1 MTLDDE
7 LREALQAEADEA
19 RPSPDGW
26 ERLQERVGSAKGRRT
41 RVWLP
46 VLAAAVVVLAAV
58 GAWQLASDDDDLRV
72 NTGGETSTTIGTTAA
87 PTPSTSIAPSTTAVT
102 VPPTAPPA
110 TATPTAPPG
119 AATTTIVAVTD
130 DGRLVVLDAATG
142 AELRELANLGDPRG
156 GGAEGP
162 GPNHVTTVSVSPDGS
177 TAYYDSCCEPA
188 AGLVSVI
195 PTDGTR
201 EAEAINP
208 GLGPTVSPDGRFLA
222 YTAINAVVVRDLTTG
237 QEQVFTEPA
246 YDESPLF
253 GEVTWSRDGTKLY
266 YAWERQGAV
275 STDAIASLVELTV
288 TPGATPRVL
297 TEVPGAAMTNPLA
310 WDDGRTVSVLLR
322 PLQPDGSAGPQD
334 GELLVDSTTGEVTQT
349 TVNGVLDRSVNRTS
363 GEQLI
368 VRSDGHLIVGAADL
382 GPGYAVAAW

>member
-7 LREALQAEADEA
+7 LRDALRAEADQA
-19 RPSPDGW
+19 QPSPDGW
-26 ERLQERVGSAKGRRT
+26 DRLQERVGSAKGRRT

-58 GAWQLASDDDDLRV
+58 GAWQLASDDDLEV
-72 NTGGETSTTIGTTAA
+72 TTGGETSTTIGTTAA
-87 PTPSTSIAPSTTAVT
+87 PSPSTSTAPGTTAVT
-102 VPPTAPPA
+102 VPPTAPPS
-110 TATPTAPPG
+110 TAAPTTVPPV
-119 AATTTIVAVTD
+119 AAATTIVAVTV

-162 GPNHVTTVSVSPDGS
+162 GPNHVTTVGVSPDGS

-195 PTDGTR
+195 PTDGSR
-201 EAEAINP
+201 EPESINP
-208 GLGPTVSPDGRFLA
+208 GLGPAVSPDGRFLA
-222 YTAINAVVVRDLTTG
+222 YTAINAVVVRDLATG
-237 QEQVFTEPA
+237 QEQVFTDPA

-253 GEVTWSRDGTKLY
+253 GELTWSWDGTKLY
-266 YAWERQGAV
+266 YAWMRQGAG
-275 STDAIASLVELTV
+275 TTAALVELTV

-297 TEVPGAAMTNPLA
+297 AEVPGAAMTNPLA

-334 GELLVDSTTGEVTQT
+334 GELLVDTTTGEVEQT
-349 TVNGVLDRSVNRTS
+349 TLAGVLDRSVNRTS
-363 GEQLI
+363 GQQLL
-368 VRSDGHLIVGAADL
+368 VRSDGHLVVGPTDL
-382 GPGYAVAAW
+382 GTGYAVAAW

>member
-1 MTLDDE
+1 M
-7 LREALQAEADEA
+7 
-19 RPSPDGW
+19 
-26 ERLQERVGSAKGRRT
+26 
-41 RVWLP
+41 WLP

-58 GAWQLASDDDDLRV
+58 GAWQLASDDDLKV
-72 NTGGETSTTIGTTAA
+72 NTGGETSTTIGTTTA
-87 PTPSTSIAPSTTAVT
+87 PTPSTSIAPGTTAVT

-110 TATPTAPPG
+110 TAAPTTAPP
-119 AATTTIVAVTD
+119 AAAATTIVAVTV

-195 PTDGTR
+195 PTDGST
-201 EAEAINP
+201 EPEPVNP
-208 GLGPTVSPDGRFLA
+208 GLGPAVSPDGRFLA

-237 QEQVFTEPA
+237 QEQVFTDPA

-266 YAWERQGAV
+266 YAWERQGAG
-275 STDAIASLVELTV
+275 STDATASLVELTV

-297 TEVPGAAMTNPLA
+297 AEVPGVG
-310 WDDGRTVSVLLR
+310 DDEPAGLGRR
-322 PLQPDGSAGPQD
+322 PHRVGPAPPPPAGRFR
-334 GELLVDSTTGEVTQT
+334 GTAG
-349 TVNGVLDRSVNRTS
+349 R
-363 GEQLI
+363 
-368 VRSDGHLIVGAADL
+368 
-382 GPGYAVAAW
+382 